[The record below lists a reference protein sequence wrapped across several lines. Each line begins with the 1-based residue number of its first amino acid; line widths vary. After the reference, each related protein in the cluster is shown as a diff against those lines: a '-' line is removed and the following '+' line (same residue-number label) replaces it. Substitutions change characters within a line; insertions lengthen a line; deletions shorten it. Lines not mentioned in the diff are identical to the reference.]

1 MATANKQKSGNWQV
15 RAYVGKGKDG
25 KPVYKKITAPT
36 KREALRLADEYIT
49 EWRENSNDLTVGQC
63 IENYI
68 NLKKSVLS
76 PYTVTGYTKLHKNA
90 YALIKDISI
99 YRIDQISVQTWI
111 SAYASDH
118 SAKTVKNAFSLLQA
132 SLKVWRPDLTLNVTL
147 PQIRHKKLYLPTL
160 EDIEKVLEI
169 SQPKMR
175 IAIMLAAFCSLRRGE
190 ICALEYEDIDY
201 KTNTITI
208 NKATVKNPDHTYSIQ
223 QPKTQS
229 SNRRVKAPQF
239 LIDEIGHGSGRI
251 IDIVPHSI
259 SVIFDRTVAEAGTPD
274 FRFHDLR
281 HFYASELHSQG
292 IPDAYIEAMGGWVP
306 GSSVMKRIYR
316 NTFTDEQERNNK
328 KVVDFWERSMERK
341 KAQ

>member
-1 MATANKQKSGNWQV
+1 MATAKKQKSGNWQV
-15 RAYVGKGKDG
+15 RAYVGKGNDG
-25 KPVYKKITAPT
+25 KPIYKKITAPT
-36 KREALRLADEYIT
+36 KTEALRLADEYIT
-49 EWRENSNDLTVGQC
+49 EWRKNSNDLTVDQC

-90 YALIKDISI
+90 YALIQDISI
-99 YRIDQISVQTWI
+99 YRIDQIAVQTWI
-111 SAYASDH
+111 SAYATDH

-147 PQIRHKKLYLPTL
+147 PQLRHKKLYLPTL

-201 KTNTITI
+201 ATNTITI
-208 NKATVKNPDHTYSIQ
+208 NKAVVKNPDHTYSVQ

-259 SVIFDRTVAEAGTPD
+259 TVIFDRSVAEAGTPD

-328 KVVDFWERSMERK
+328 KVVDFWERSLERK